1 MKNTLR
7 KGAIILG
14 SAALTLLV
22 MGVSRASA
30 AGGSAYG
37 PYAPHTPEETGF
49 SGQSL
54 LTTAGVV
61 LYAGGVAIVSY
72 STLLKKKLTGI
83 SG

>member
-14 SAALTLLV
+14 SAVLMLLI
-22 MGVSRASA
+22 MGVSNASA

-37 PYAPHTPEETGF
+37 PYGPHVPEETGF

-54 LTTAGVV
+54 LTTIGIV

-72 STLLKKKLTGI
+72 STLLKKKLAGI
-83 SG
+83 IG